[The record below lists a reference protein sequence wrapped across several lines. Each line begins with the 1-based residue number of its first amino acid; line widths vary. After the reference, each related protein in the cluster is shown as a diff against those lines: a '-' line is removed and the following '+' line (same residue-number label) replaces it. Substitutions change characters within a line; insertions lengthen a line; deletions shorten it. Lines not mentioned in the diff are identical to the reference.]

1 MSSPNKYNNST
12 AFFPGLWTYSNIV
25 NIVFHLTQVESRSK
39 QAEEARVYFAHQD
52 DRDFSSPFKLRSAA
66 SNPCLSLSL
75 MEEVT
80 GTINTHAVL

>member
-12 AFFPGLWTYSNIV
+12 AFFPGIWTYS

-52 DRDFSSPFKLRSAA
+52 DRDFSSPFKLRSAV

-75 MEEVT
+75 VEEVT